1 MVEGYA
7 LEEALGFCTN
17 YLQDFT
23 ATSWRVWDEK
33 EDPCMN
39 DEMLEGNGKAQLLIA
54 NLHDMAQSFVLQN
67 VDLMSKWHM

>member
-1 MVEGYA
+1 
-7 LEEALGFCTN
+7 
-17 YLQDFT
+17 
-23 ATSWRVWDEK
+23 VWDEK